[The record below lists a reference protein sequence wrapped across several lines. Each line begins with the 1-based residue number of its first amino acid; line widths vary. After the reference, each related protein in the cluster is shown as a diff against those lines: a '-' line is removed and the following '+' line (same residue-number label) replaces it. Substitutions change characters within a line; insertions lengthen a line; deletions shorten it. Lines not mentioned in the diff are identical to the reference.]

1 MKFKIWPRRPRKWF
15 PGNLTSMTLATSEG
29 AQGIR
34 FLKSVRSNEK
44 DQVSHSFL
52 VNIFSKSFQRGGVL
66 AVEICILPEKG
77 FFIKKVEKL
86 GQDDLI
92 KFQEVAS
99 KIVNNKKMEIRFDLI
114 PSASKLGWK
123 PLIEYKSNKRE
134 FVSNCVRLY
143 FKDIH
148 GQTVHPT
155 FFFVS
160 MNLLQMHDNIQHR
173 IQKYQLSTY
182 EKNEFVF

>member
-134 FVSNCVRLY
+134 FVSNCVTLFQRHSWANHASY
-143 FKDIH
+143 I
-148 GQTVHPT
+148 
-155 FFFVS
+155 FFVS

>member
-15 PGNLTSMTLATSEG
+15 PGNLTSMTKK
-29 AQGIR
+29 I
-34 FLKSVRSNEK
+34 
-44 DQVSHSFL
+44 SFL

-155 FFFVS
+155 FFFCC
-160 MNLLQMHDNIQHR
+160 NG
-173 IQKYQLSTY
+173 
-182 EKNEFVF
+182 FVANAW